1 MKVFLCIPT
10 LQHAGAERFVT
21 ELALNLDKSR
31 FDVVCVLTNDAGVT
45 GYYQQLQAAGIRI
58 VDVSAPGYWQ
68 EFRNICRLLKQEKPD
83 VVHTNVGAM
92 LHMALPVLLYG
103 KCKHYFTVHSMGH
116 RIFGGVKKHIAK
128 WLFHSKKILPVAIGA
143 EVKRSLCSA
152 YNLPEADIPCVYNG
166 VDTTAFP
173 QKTGEAVPGAPCHF
187 MTVGRIQ
194 KVKNFSMLVSAFAK
208 VLEAQPESRLT
219 IVGDGELREEIAQQI
234 QQLGIAG
241 SVELAGRQNDVASF
255 LQKADV
261 YCATSLVE
269 GLPVSVLEA
278 MSIGLPVITTPAG
291 GAIDV
296 VKDGENGLISPHGDI
311 EAFARCME
319 RLATDTA
326 LRRQMGEDSRR
337 KALAL
342 DVKNCARG
350 YEEIYCSGK

>member
-10 LQHAGAERFVT
+10 LQYAGAERFVT
-21 ELALNLDKSR
+21 ELALNLDKTR
-31 FDVVCVLTNDAGVT
+31 FEVVCVLTNDAGVT

-58 VDVSAPGYWQ
+58 ADVSAPGYWQ
-68 EFRNICRLLKQEKPD
+68 EFRNIRRLLKQEKPD

-103 KCKHYFTVHSMGH
+103 KCRHYFSVHSMGH

-128 WLFHSKKILPVAIGA
+128 WLFHSKKVLPVAIGA

-152 YNLPEADIPCVYNG
+152 YGLPEENIPCVYNG
-166 VDTTAFP
+166 VDTRAFP
-173 QKTGEAVPGAPCHF
+173 QKTGETVPGAPCHF
-187 MTVGRIQ
+187 ITVGRIQ
-194 KVKNFSMLVSAFAK
+194 RVKNFSLLVSAFAK
-208 VLEAQPESRLT
+208 VLEARPESRLT
-219 IVGDGELREEIAQQI
+219 IVGDGELREEIEQQI
-234 QQLGIAG
+234 QQLDIAG
-241 SVELAGRQNDVASF
+241 AVHLAGRQSDVASF

-261 YCATSLVE
+261 YCVTSLVE

-278 MSIGLPVITTPAG
+278 MSTGLPVITTPAG
-291 GAIDV
+291 GIVDI
-296 VKDGENGLISPHGDI
+296 VKDGENGFLSPHGDI
-311 EAFARCME
+311 DAFARRME
-319 RLATDTA
+319 QLATDTN

-342 DVKNCARG
+342 DVKQCARG